1 MSYMDEVEETPGFYP
16 DDEPDDNEWDWAR
29 RMAVQ
34 EYSHYLGEGEI
45 DDELMDEA
53 REALGIEPYDWRE
66 HLEEYVGEA
75 DGEDELVEY
84 VPVMD
89 EHEGQMVLG
98 FADPDN
104 PDDCL
109 FPGEGPGG
117 WDLDDDELF

>member
-45 DDELMDEA
+45 DDELVDEA
-53 REALGIEPYDWRE
+53 REALGIEPYDWRDDF
-66 HLEEYVGEA
+66 
-75 DGEDELVEY
+75 DGELVEY

-89 EHEGQMVLG
+89 EHEGRMVLG

-104 PDDCL
+104 PDDCF
-109 FPGEGPGG
+109 FPRDF
-117 WDLDDDELF
+117 DLDDDVIF